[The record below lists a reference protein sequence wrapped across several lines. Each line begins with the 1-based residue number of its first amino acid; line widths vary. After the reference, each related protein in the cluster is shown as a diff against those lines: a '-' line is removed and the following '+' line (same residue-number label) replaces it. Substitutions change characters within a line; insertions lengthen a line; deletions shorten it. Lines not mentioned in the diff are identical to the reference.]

1 MPRLDLTAGS
11 GPHPP
16 TLTTIDR
23 WQYLIVL
30 GLCVLVTLPLELG
43 PPRLGLG
50 VRVWRQPRRLVLS
63 IAPVWAVF
71 VAWDIWA
78 TLEGTWSFADRYTI
92 GVRLPGDL
100 ALEELAFFV
109 VVPICGLLTL
119 ETVRRMSARFARCER
134 ASAVTP
140 EAAG

>member
-1 MPRLDLTAGS
+1 MTAGY
-11 GPHPP
+11 GALTP
-16 TLTTIDR
+16 TLVAMDR
-23 WQYLIVL
+23 WQYIIVL

-50 VRVWRQPRRLVLS
+50 VRVWRQPRRLFLS

-78 TLEGTWSFADRYTI
+78 TLEGTWSFADRYTV

-100 ALEELAFFV
+100 ALEELAFFI
-109 VVPICGLLTL
+109 VVPVCGLLTL
-119 ETVRRMSARFARCER
+119 ETVRNMLARFERDER
-134 ASAVTP
+134 ADAL
-140 EAAG
+140 AAARDTAG